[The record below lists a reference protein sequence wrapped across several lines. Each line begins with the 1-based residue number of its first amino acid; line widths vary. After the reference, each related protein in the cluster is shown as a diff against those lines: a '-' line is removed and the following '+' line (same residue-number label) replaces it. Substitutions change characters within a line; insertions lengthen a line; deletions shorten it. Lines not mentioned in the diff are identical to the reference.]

1 MWDPFDEINK
11 IKREMD
17 KMFDDFFNKSERGF
31 SSKKGVKDFNIPLSD
46 VKRDKDEVII
56 NLDMPGVDKKD
67 IIITV
72 RDNILEVK
80 AEKKHEAKI
89 EKKGMYRYERSYSG
103 FHRSLSLPENV
114 DSDNM
119 KSEYKDGVLKIVI
132 PKAKKKEA
140 KKLVIKG

>member
-1 MWDPFDEINK
+1 MLEPFEEINK

-17 KMFDDFFNKSERGF
+17 KMFDDFFKRSEKGF
-31 SSKKGVKDFNIPLSD
+31 LSKKGVKDFNIPLSD
-46 VKRDKDEVII
+46 VIKDKDEIVI

-67 IIITV
+67 IIISV

-80 AEKKHEAKI
+80 AEKKHEARI
-89 EKKGMYRYERSYSG
+89 EKNGMYKYERIYSG

-114 DSDNM
+114 DSDRI

-132 PKAKKKEA
+132 PTAKKKEL
-140 KKLVIKG
+140 KKLVIR

>member
-17 KMFDDFFNKSERGF
+17 KMFDDFFKRSERGF
-31 SSKKGVKDFNIPLSD
+31 SSKTGIKDFSIPLSD
-46 VKRDKDEVII
+46 VIKNNNEIVI
-56 NLDMPGVDKKD
+56 NLDMPDVDKKD
-67 IIITV
+67 IILSV

-89 EKKGMYRYERSYSG
+89 EKRGMYRYERSYSG

-114 DSDNM
+114 DSDRM
-119 KSEYKDGVLKIVI
+119 KSEYKDGVLKIII
-132 PKAKKKEA
+132 PKAKKKEL
-140 KKLVIKG
+140 KKLVIR